1 MHAFLNKYVKKNPKK
16 KNFPKFLNKDEKSKN
31 N

>member
-1 MHAFLNKYVKKNPKK
+1 MHAFLNKYVKKIE